1 MTTKEKLVAS
11 ALKLFN
17 EKWFENTSTTSI
29 CTDAGFSSGALFVHF
44 KTKNELLDSIYV
56 DIKKKYFSN
65 IFDWLDSNLEISE
78 KFREIMRK
86 SFDFYLKNYESYT
99 FVKNFS
105 NSLHI
110 SRVAREEVE
119 LEMEAFASVYEEWK
133 EKGIFNDWD
142 FGLILSAISWM
153 FYSMVEYV
161 KNNKNISIDECI
173 DFIMKVVLK

>member
-1 MTTKEKLVAS
+1 MKTKEKLVAS

-29 CTDAGFSSGALFVHF
+29 CTDAGFSSGALFFHF
-44 KTKNELLDSIYV
+44 KTKNELLDYIYV

-65 IFDWLDSNLEISE
+65 IFDWLDDNLEISE

-86 SFDFYLKNYESYT
+86 SFDFYLRSYESYT

-119 LEMEAFASVYEEWK
+119 LEMEAFASIYEEWK
-133 EKGIFNDWD
+133 VKGIFNDWD
-142 FGLILSAISWM
+142 FWLILSAISWM

-173 DFIMKVVLK
+173 DFIMKIVLK